1 VSIREHTRAYVS
13 IREHTKHRSTASGVG
28 GAGAGA
34 AYVSILSTEVSSR
47 LGILSTEVRSRVRG
61 SSSGTQFTCFTGT
74 NVRALPVQILTQ
86 ETSLQGVAACK
97 EHVCCCPQRG
107 VQCTCFTQFA
117 CCTCALLVSGACLL
131 LPATRCAVYL
141 FYSVCLLYLCFTSVR
156 SMPAAARNEVRSVL
170 VLLVLYYCFTS
181 TKGQILTQKTSQTG
195 GGSCGLL
202 ASSRSR
208 MLTYADVC

>member
-1 VSIREHTRAYVS
+1 M
-13 IREHTKHRSTASGVG
+13 
-28 GAGAGA
+28 
-34 AYVSILSTEVSSR
+34 SILSTEVQ
-47 LGILSTEVRSRVRG
+47 LVE
-61 SSSGTQFTCFTGT
+61 SGEQEQAWRELFRDSIYLLYWYKRTCFTST
-74 NVRALPVQILTQ
+74 NTDAGDLTSGRG
-86 ETSLQGVAACK
+86 SLQGA
-97 EHVCCCPQRG
+97 R
-107 VQCTCFTQFA
+107 
-117 CCTCALLVSGACLL
+117 LL

-141 FYSVCLLYLCFTSVR
+141 FYSVCLLYLCFISVR